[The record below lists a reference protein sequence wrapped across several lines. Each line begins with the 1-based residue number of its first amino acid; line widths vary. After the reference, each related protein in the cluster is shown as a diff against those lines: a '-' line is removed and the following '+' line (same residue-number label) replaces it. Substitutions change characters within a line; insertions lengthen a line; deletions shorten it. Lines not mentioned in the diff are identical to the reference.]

1 MRKIL
6 VKSGIVTV
14 VLCAILAI
22 IQGLITLA
30 SKRHGDRTDRT
41 YPTSHRLRHV
51 GHSRDIRLSTDLI
64 TTSQQIM

>member
-51 GHSRDIRLSTDLI
+51 GHSRSNHVSTDLVLTAVKRI
-64 TTSQQIM
+64 

>member
-1 MRKIL
+1 MRKII

-30 SKRHGDRTDRT
+30 SKRHGDRADRT
-41 YPTSHRLRHV
+41 YPTPHRLRHV